1 MKLTKSQL
9 KQIIKEELREGWR
22 EDILKKYGPHSGAN
36 PTGRPG
42 PPGPPTGT
50 GSKPTKKEEM
60 SVLEH
65 ESSDPLKKIF
75 DILESVLESTNMS
88 VQNLGTSR
96 SLTDY
101 ERGAEDLAEQILHD
115 GLEEAVRMLKEILDA
130 ADQKAADEILSTLG
144 RPLPKTLPGGV
155 KYEE

>member
-1 MKLTKSQL
+1 MKITKSQL
-9 KQIIKEELREGWR
+9 KQII
-22 EDILKKYGPHSGAN
+22 
-36 PTGRPG
+36 
-42 PPGPPTGT
+42 
-50 GSKPTKKEEM
+50 KEEM

-75 DILESVLESTNMS
+75 DILESVLESTMES

-96 SLTDY
+96 SHTDY

-115 GLEEAVRMLKEILDA
+115 GLEVAVRMLKEILDA